1 MGNVIILIFFL
12 NFLFFYYLRQS
23 VKTSNSRSSK
33 IIMYFKI
40 GIKYMLWYQD
50 FGRKHPHAQQ
60 VFLLSLPLRSLDVIS
75 QGYLAVFLVFFFF
88 FFFIKLWVFFDNVV
102 NITFIFFFDT
112 IAKHW
117 YTLLLVHSQ
126 YPIFGKC
133 LKYHSWYWY
142 NLLITPPGPVDSLR
156 EKLLG
161 YLWFCFG

>member
-75 QGYLAVFLVFFFF
+75 QGYLAVFLDIFFFF
-88 FFFIKLWVFFDNVV
+88 FHKIMGFFWQCCQYHFHFFFLIQLPSTGTHCYWYILSIQYLENVV
-102 NITFIFFFDT
+102 
-112 IAKHW
+112 
-117 YTLLLVHSQ
+117 
-126 YPIFGKC
+126 
-133 LKYHSWYWY
+133 
-142 NLLITPPGPVDSLR
+142 
-156 EKLLG
+156 
-161 YLWFCFG
+161 

>member
-75 QGYLAVFLVFFFF
+75 QGYLAVFLDFFFF
-88 FFFIKLWVFFDNVV
+88 FFFNKIML
-102 NITFIFFFDT
+102 
-112 IAKHW
+112 
-117 YTLLLVHSQ
+117 
-126 YPIFGKC
+126 PIFQIIHIQNKTLSPCINGGLEQSCKAQTC
-133 LKYHSWYWY
+133 LHGLFNFGINAKERRSPSGTRFIRFE
-142 NLLITPPGPVDSLR
+142 LDKR
-156 EKLLG
+156 KLG
-161 YLWFCFG
+161 